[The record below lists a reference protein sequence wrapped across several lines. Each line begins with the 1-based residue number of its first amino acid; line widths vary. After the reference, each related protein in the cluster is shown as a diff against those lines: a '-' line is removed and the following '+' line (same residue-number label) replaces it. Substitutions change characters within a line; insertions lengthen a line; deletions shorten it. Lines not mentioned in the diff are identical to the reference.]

1 MSIAMSIAMSMRG
14 AIVITGITGV
24 IITGITGRMPDAT
37 GCGIERQIT

>member
-1 MSIAMSIAMSMRG
+1 MSMRG